1 MRSSIRKTAKGKRH
15 QGEGVPPHRC
25 RMGKSQGIYTKDKG
39 ERQWKIKAHFWN
51 YANTLG
57 SIRTTSQYS

>member
-25 RMGKSQGIYTKDKG
+25 RMGKSQEIYTKNKG
-39 ERQWKIKAHFWN
+39 ERP
-51 YANTLG
+51 
-57 SIRTTSQYS
+57 

>member
-15 QGEGVPPHRC
+15 QGEWVPPHRC

-51 YANTLG
+51 YANILE
-57 SIRTTSQYS
+57 SIRIISQPL